1 MKWQRGF
8 VNVTMGEYDEAEIP
22 ELVVNCFSYEL
33 FKSKVKKYVCLYKHK
48 KLAVF
53 KNTSA

>member
-8 VNVTMGEYDEAEIP
+8 FNVTMGEHEEEDIS
-22 ELVVNCFSYEL
+22 ELVVNCFPYEL
-33 FKSKVKKYVCLYKHK
+33 FKSKLKKYIRLHK
-48 KLAVF
+48 DRKLAIL